1 MREPVPEPDRG
12 GVARHELLQPPVL
25 LHQLLEQLHVAL
37 RAVPRRRHPRLVD
50 QPLVD
55 EVDAV
60 AVGAATAD
68 ADGRIPGVLHKPVRR
83 SPCFLVVGREG
94 VGPAV
99 RRQVLRK
106 LVRVL
111 HPRQVAAD
119 EREGV
124 VVAGDRRFYQAL
136 Q

>member
-1 MREPVPEPDRG
+1 M
-12 GVARHELLQPPVL
+12 
-25 LHQLLEQLHVAL
+25 
-37 RAVPRRRHPRLVD
+37 
-50 QPLVD
+50 VD

-60 AVGAATAD
+60 PVGAAAAD
-68 ADGRIPGVLHKPVRR
+68 ADGRVAGVLHKPVRR
-83 SPCFLVVGREG
+83 PPDFLVVGRESI
-94 VGPAV
+94 GPAV

-111 HPRQVAAD
+111 HPRQMAAD